1 MKKKAVTCSICSGSD
16 RTAIDKA
23 LAKGETLRTIATRFG
38 PSPSTLCRHRRHVAH
53 AIELAEAKRHLS
65 IGDSLLSDME
75 RIRFNLWRLCE
86 QAEQQRDGAAQI
98 VVLRELRATIES
110 LDERFS
116 RLKGAATREVV
127 LKVVYD
133 DM

>member
-1 MKKKAVTCSICSGSD
+1 MAKKAVTCSICSGSN

-53 AIELAEAKRHLS
+53 AIELAEVKRHVS
-65 IGDSLLSDME
+65 VGDSLLNDME
-75 RIRFNLWRLCE
+75 RIRIKLWRMCE
-86 QAEQQRDGAAQI
+86 EAEQQRDRAAQI

-110 LDERFS
+110 LDEKFS
-116 RLKGAATREVV
+116 RVRGAATREVV

-133 DM
+133 EI